1 MDFKF
6 RKTLLTKLNVLNKS
20 SLFSYYSIKCLVF
33 DQQGIKGITTN
44 SKREFQPRARACRGS
59 LWSVSTGGFTQVSGI
74 QKMPPYYYLLVLT
87 ARVPEVT
94 DGKALTYSLFWDQ
107 RLR

>member
-44 SKREFQPRARACRGS
+44 SKREFQTRARACRGS
-59 LWSVSTGGFTQVSGI
+59 LMMRVNRRLYSGFWNPENAS
-74 QKMPPYYYLLVLT
+74 LLLPLG
-87 ARVPEVT
+87 A
-94 DGKALTYSLFWDQ
+94 DC
-107 RLR
+107 